1 MFALPDTLTDSYLP
15 SFFFFFKES
24 KKHFDTVIWGIYREE

>member
-1 MFALPDTLTDSYLP
+1 MFALSDTLTDSYLP
-15 SFFFFFKES
+15 SFFKES

>member
-15 SFFFFFKES
+15 PSSFFKES